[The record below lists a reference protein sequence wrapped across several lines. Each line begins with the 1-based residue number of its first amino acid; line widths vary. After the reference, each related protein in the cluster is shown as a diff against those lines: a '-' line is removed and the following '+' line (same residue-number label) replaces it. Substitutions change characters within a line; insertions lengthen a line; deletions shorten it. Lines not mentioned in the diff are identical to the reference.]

1 MDEFKNNNSGRRDD
15 NDQVESDKT
24 TRQNDSNGSSYY
36 YSYGPF
42 SSVQSDG
49 QRKDGKLVEKD
60 VEITPPQAVRPLP
73 SSYHRAGAE
82 QQQDGS
88 GRNGGNWQFKQNKPK
103 SQVKTIF
110 LSFLAGMLVIT
121 VLMYTADRT
130 NMFTP
135 ETALTSAAAESG
147 ETTNSG
153 TTSQSPNAVP
163 AVMPSGTADV
173 QSVVAKAGPAVVK
186 IETLAK
192 QSSSSGRQS
201 SPYYNDPLYQY
212 FFGNQYGDSGN
223 SGNNGSSNENEG
235 SNSGQLT
242 PLGIGSGFIF
252 DKTGY
257 ILTNNHVVEGANVVQ
272 VTVEGTNKPYEA
284 KVLGKN
290 ADLDLAVL
298 KIEGKDNFPTV
309 TLGNSENAKVGE
321 WMVAIGNPEGFE
333 HSVTAGVLS
342 AKERTITINSEST
355 GKPTQY
361 KHLIQTDAS
370 INPGNSG
377 GPLLNLQ
384 GQVIGMNVAVSA
396 DAQGIGFAIPS
407 NTILEVVDKLKNN
420 QPIPKEPVPFIGAS
434 LLNLSPEVAKE
445 LGTTLTEGSV
455 VRDIIYK
462 SPAYQADLRPY
473 DVIIGANGTPYSTS
487 QELIDFIQ
495 KQKVGTALTLNIERA
510 GQKKDVQLK
519 VGNKNDFSSTL
530 QQ

>member
-1 MDEFKNNNSGRRDD
+1 MDEFKNNNSGRRND
-15 NDQVESDKT
+15 NDQVDT
-24 TRQNDSNGSSYY
+24 DNATRQNDSNGSSYY

-49 QRKDGKLVEKD
+49 QRKEGQSVEKD

-73 SSYHRAGAE
+73 PSYHRAMPE
-82 QQQDGS
+82 QQDGS
-88 GRNGGNWQFKQNKPK
+88 GRNGGNWQFKPNKPK

-153 TTSQSPNAVP
+153 TTGSTPSAVP

-192 QSSSSGRQS
+192 QTSGSSGRQS

-212 FFGNQYGDSGN
+212 FFGNQYGDSGS
-223 SGNNGSSNENEG
+223 SGNSNENEG

-252 DKTGY
+252 DKSGY
-257 ILTNNHVVEGANVVQ
+257 VLTNNHVVEGASVVQ

-298 KIEGKDNFPTV
+298 KIEGKNNFPTV
-309 TLGNSENAKVGE
+309 TLGDSDNAKVGE

-384 GQVIGMNVAVSA
+384 GQVIGINVAVSA

-445 LGTTLTEGSV
+445 LGTSLTEGSV

-487 QELIDFIQ
+487 QELIQFIQ

-519 VGNKNDFSSTL
+519 IGNKNDFSSTL

>member
-1 MDEFKNNNSGRRDD
+1 MDEFKNNNSGRRND
-15 NDQVESDKT
+15 NDQVDT
-24 TRQNDSNGSSYY
+24 DNVTRQNDLNGSSYY

-49 QRKDGKLVEKD
+49 QRKEGQSVEKD

-73 SSYHRAGAE
+73 PSYHRAMPE
-82 QQQDGS
+82 QQDGS
-88 GRNGGNWQFKQNKPK
+88 GRNGGNWQFKPNKPK

-153 TTSQSPNAVP
+153 TTSSTPSAVP

-192 QSSSSGRQS
+192 QTSGSSGRQS

-212 FFGNQYGDSGN
+212 FFGNQYGDSGSSSN
-223 SGNNGSSNENEG
+223 SNENEG

-252 DKTGY
+252 DKSGY
-257 ILTNNHVVEGANVVQ
+257 VLTNNHVVEGASVVQ

-298 KIEGKDNFPTV
+298 KIEGKNNFPTV
-309 TLGNSENAKVGE
+309 TLGDSDNAKVGE

-487 QELIDFIQ
+487 QELIQFIQ

-519 VGNKNDFSSTL
+519 IGNKNDFSSTL

>member
-1 MDEFKNNNSGRRDD
+1 MDEFKNNNSGRRND
-15 NDQVESDKT
+15 NDQVDT
-24 TRQNDSNGSSYY
+24 DNAARQNDSNGSSYY

-49 QRKDGKLVEKD
+49 QRKEGQSVEKD

-73 SSYHRAGAE
+73 PSYHRATPE
-82 QQQDGS
+82 QQDGS
-88 GRNGGNWQFKQNKPK
+88 GRNGGNWQFKPNKPK

-147 ETTNSG
+147 EATNSG
-153 TTSQSPNAVP
+153 TTGSTPSAVP
-163 AVMPSGTADV
+163 AVMPSGTADI

-192 QSSSSGRQS
+192 QTSGSSGRQS

-223 SGNNGSSNENEG
+223 SGNSNENEG

-252 DKTGY
+252 DKSGY
-257 ILTNNHVVEGANVVQ
+257 VLTNNHVVEGASVVQ

-298 KIEGKDNFPTV
+298 KIEGKNNFPTV
-309 TLGNSENAKVGE
+309 TLGDSDNAKVGE

-445 LGTTLTEGSV
+445 LGTSLTEGSV

-487 QELIDFIQ
+487 QELIQFIQ

-519 VGNKNDFSSTL
+519 IGNKNDFSSTL

>member
-1 MDEFKNNNSGRRDD
+1 MDEFKNNNSGRRND
-15 NDQVESDKT
+15 NDQVDADRT
-24 TRQNDSNGSSYY
+24 IRQNESSGSSYY

-49 QRKDGKLVEKD
+49 QRKEEQLMEKD
-60 VEITPPQAVRPLP
+60 VEITPPQAVRPFP
-73 SSYHRAGAE
+73 PSYHRAVPE
-82 QQQDGS
+82 QQDGS
-88 GRNGGNWQFKQNKPK
+88 GRNGGNWQFKPNKPK
-103 SQVKTIF
+103 SQIKTIF

-153 TTSQSPNAVP
+153 STGSAPSAVP

-173 QSVVAKAGPAVVK
+173 QSVVEKAGPAVVK

-192 QSSSSGRQS
+192 QSSGRQS
-201 SPYYNDPLYQY
+201 SPYFNDPLYQY
-212 FFGNQYGDSGN
+212 FFGNQYGDSNGN
-223 SGNNGSSNENEG
+223 SDGNSSNRNDS

-252 DKTGY
+252 DKSGY
-257 ILTNNHVVEGANVVQ
+257 VLTNNHVVEGASVVQ

-298 KIEGKDNFPTV
+298 KIDGKNNFPTV
-309 TLGNSENAKVGE
+309 TLGNSDNAKVGE

-355 GKPTQY
+355 GNPTQY

-377 GPLLNLQ
+377 GPLLNLR

-445 LGTTLTEGSV
+445 LGTSQTEGSV
-455 VRDIIYK
+455 VRDIVYK

-473 DVIIGANGTPYSTS
+473 DVIIGANGKPYSTS
-487 QELIDFIQ
+487 QELIQFIQ
-495 KQKVGTALTLNIERA
+495 TQKVGTALTLNIERA
-510 GQKKDVQLK
+510 GQKKDIQLK
-519 VGNKNDFSSTL
+519 IGNKNDFSSTL

>member
-1 MDEFKNNNSGRRDD
+1 MDEFKNNNSGRRND
-15 NDQVESDKT
+15 NDQVDT
-24 TRQNDSNGSSYY
+24 DNATRQNDSNRSSYY

-49 QRKDGKLVEKD
+49 QRKEGQPVEKD

-73 SSYHRAGAE
+73 PSYHRAMPE
-82 QQQDGS
+82 QQDGS
-88 GRNGGNWQFKQNKPK
+88 GRNGGNWQFKPNKPK

-153 TTSQSPNAVP
+153 TTSSTPSAVP

-192 QSSSSGRQS
+192 QTSGSSGRQS

-212 FFGNQYGDSGN
+212 FFGNQYGDSGS
-223 SGNNGSSNENEG
+223 SGNSNENEG

-252 DKTGY
+252 DKSGY
-257 ILTNNHVVEGANVVQ
+257 VLTNNHVVEGASVVQ

-298 KIEGKDNFPTV
+298 KIEGKNNFPTV
-309 TLGNSENAKVGE
+309 TLGDSDNAKVGE

-445 LGTTLTEGSV
+445 LGTSLTEGSV

-487 QELIDFIQ
+487 QELIQFIQ

-519 VGNKNDFSSTL
+519 IGNKNDFSSTL

>member
-1 MDEFKNNNSGRRDD
+1 MDEFKNNNFGRRND
-15 NDQVESDKT
+15 NDQVDT
-24 TRQNDSNGSSYY
+24 DNATRQNDSNGSSYY

-49 QRKDGKLVEKD
+49 QRKEGQSVEKD
-60 VEITPPQAVRPLP
+60 VDITPPQAVRPLP
-73 SSYHRAGAE
+73 PSYHRAMPE
-82 QQQDGS
+82 QQDGS
-88 GRNGGNWQFKQNKPK
+88 GRNGGNWQFKPNKPK

-153 TTSQSPNAVP
+153 TTGSTPSAVP

-192 QSSSSGRQS
+192 QTSGSSGRQS

-212 FFGNQYGDSGN
+212 FFGNQYGDSGS
-223 SGNNGSSNENEG
+223 SGNSSENEG

-252 DKTGY
+252 DKSGY
-257 ILTNNHVVEGANVVQ
+257 VLTNNHVVEGASVVQ

-298 KIEGKDNFPTV
+298 KIEGKNNFPTV
-309 TLGNSENAKVGE
+309 TLGDSDNAKVGE

-445 LGTTLTEGSV
+445 LGTSLTEGSV
-455 VRDIIYK
+455 IRDIIYK

-487 QELIDFIQ
+487 QELIQFIQ

-519 VGNKNDFSSTL
+519 IGNKNDFSSTL

>member
-1 MDEFKNNNSGRRDD
+1 MDEFKNNNSGRRND
-15 NDQVESDKT
+15 NDQVDADTT
-24 TRQNDSNGSSYY
+24 TRQNESNGSSYY

-49 QRKDGKLVEKD
+49 QRKEGQMVEND
-60 VEITPPQAVRPLP
+60 VEITPPQAVRSFPP
-73 SSYHRAGAE
+73 SYHRAE
-82 QQQDGS
+82 PEQQDGS
-88 GRNGGNWQFKQNKPK
+88 GRNNGNWQFKPNKPK
-103 SQVKTIF
+103 SQIKTIF
-110 LSFLAGMLVIT
+110 LSFFAGMLVIT

-135 ETALTSAAAESG
+135 ETAMTSAVAESG

-153 TTSQSPNAVP
+153 TTNSTPSAVP

-192 QSSSSGRQS
+192 QSSGSGRQS
-201 SPYYNDPLYQY
+201 SPYFNDPLYQY
-212 FFGNQYGDSGN
+212 FFGNQYGDGDGN
-223 SGNNGSSNENEG
+223 SGSSNGNEG

-252 DKTGY
+252 DKSGY

-298 KIEGKDNFPTV
+298 KIDGKNNFPTV
-309 TLGNSENAKVGE
+309 TLGNSDNAKVGE

-445 LGTTLTEGSV
+445 LGTSLTEGSV

-487 QELIDFIQ
+487 QELIEFIQ

-510 GQKKDVQLK
+510 GQKKDIQLK
-519 VGNKNDFSSTL
+519 IGNKNDFSSTL

>member
-1 MDEFKNNNSGRRDD
+1 
-15 NDQVESDKT
+15 
-24 TRQNDSNGSSYY
+24 
-36 YSYGPF
+36 
-42 SSVQSDG
+42 
-49 QRKDGKLVEKD
+49 
-60 VEITPPQAVRPLP
+60 
-73 SSYHRAGAE
+73 
-82 QQQDGS
+82 
-88 GRNGGNWQFKQNKPK
+88 
-103 SQVKTIF
+103 
-110 LSFLAGMLVIT
+110 
-121 VLMYTADRT
+121 
-130 NMFTP
+130 
-135 ETALTSAAAESG
+135 
-147 ETTNSG
+147 
-153 TTSQSPNAVP
+153 
-163 AVMPSGTADV
+163 
-173 QSVVAKAGPAVVK
+173 VVAKAGPAVVK

-192 QSSSSGRQS
+192 QSSAGSGRQS

-212 FFGNQYGDSGN
+212 FFGNQYGDSGS
-223 SGNNGSSNENEG
+223 SGNSNENEG

-252 DKTGY
+252 DKSGY
-257 ILTNNHVVEGANVVQ
+257 VLTNNHVVEGASVVQ

-298 KIEGKDNFPTV
+298 KIEGKNNFPTV
-309 TLGNSENAKVGE
+309 TLGDSDNAKVGE

-445 LGTTLTEGSV
+445 LGTSLTEGSV

-487 QELIDFIQ
+487 QELIQFIQ
-495 KQKVGTALTLNIERA
+495 KQKVGTVLTLNIERA
-510 GQKKDVQLK
+510 GQKKDIQLK
-519 VGNKNDFSSTL
+519 IGNKNDFSSTL

>member
-1 MDEFKNNNSGRRDD
+1 MDEFKNNNSGRRND
-15 NDQVESDKT
+15 NDQVDT
-24 TRQNDSNGSSYY
+24 DNATRQNDSNGSSYY

-49 QRKDGKLVEKD
+49 QRKEGQPVEKD
-60 VEITPPQAVRPLP
+60 VEITPPQAVRPLSP
-73 SSYHRAGAE
+73 SYHRAMPE
-82 QQQDGS
+82 QQDGS
-88 GRNGGNWQFKQNKPK
+88 GRNGGNWQFKPNKPK

-153 TTSQSPNAVP
+153 TTSSTPSAVP

-192 QSSSSGRQS
+192 QTSGSSGRQS

-212 FFGNQYGDSGN
+212 FFGNQYGDSGSN
-223 SGNNGSSNENEG
+223 GNSNENEG

-252 DKTGY
+252 DKSGY
-257 ILTNNHVVEGANVVQ
+257 VLTNNHVVEGASVVQ

-298 KIEGKDNFPTV
+298 KIEGKNNFPTV
-309 TLGNSENAKVGE
+309 TLGDSDNAKVGE

-445 LGTTLTEGSV
+445 LGTSLTEGSV

-487 QELIDFIQ
+487 QELIQFIQ

-519 VGNKNDFSSTL
+519 IGNKNDFSSTL

>member
-1 MDEFKNNNSGRRDD
+1 MDEFKNNNSGRRND
-15 NDQVESDKT
+15 NDQVDNDKA

-49 QRKDGKLVEKD
+49 QRREGQSVED

-73 SSYHRAGAE
+73 SSYQRAMLE
-82 QQQDGS
+82 QQDGS
-88 GRNGGNWQFKQNKPK
+88 GRNNGNWQFKPNKPK

-153 TTSQSPNAVP
+153 TTNSNSAPSAVP

-192 QSSSSGRQS
+192 QSSGGRQS

-212 FFGNQYGDSGN
+212 FFGNQYGDSGS
-223 SGNNGSSNENEG
+223 SGNSNENEG

-252 DKTGY
+252 DKSGY
-257 ILTNNHVVEGANVVQ
+257 VLTNNHVVEGASVVQ

-298 KIEGKDNFPTV
+298 KIDGKNNFPTV
-309 TLGNSENAKVGE
+309 TLGNSDNAKVGE

-445 LGTTLTEGSV
+445 LGTSLTEGSV

-487 QELIDFIQ
+487 QELIQFIQ

-510 GQKKDVQLK
+510 GQKKDIQLK
-519 VGNKNDFSSTL
+519 IGNKNDFSSTL

>member
-1 MDEFKNNNSGRRDD
+1 MDEFKNNNSGRRND
-15 NDQVESDKT
+15 NDQVDT
-24 TRQNDSNGSSYY
+24 DNATRQNDSNGSSYY

-49 QRKDGKLVEKD
+49 QRKEGQSVEKD

-73 SSYHRAGAE
+73 PSYHRAMPE
-82 QQQDGS
+82 QQDGS
-88 GRNGGNWQFKQNKPK
+88 GRYGGNWQFKPNKPK

-153 TTSQSPNAVP
+153 TTGSTPSAVP

-192 QSSSSGRQS
+192 QTSGSSGRQS

-212 FFGNQYGDSGN
+212 FFGNQYGDSGS
-223 SGNNGSSNENEG
+223 SGNSNENEG

-252 DKTGY
+252 DKSGY
-257 ILTNNHVVEGANVVQ
+257 ILTNNHVVEGASVVQ

-298 KIEGKDNFPTV
+298 KIEGKNNFPTV
-309 TLGNSENAKVGE
+309 TLGDSDNAKVGE

-445 LGTTLTEGSV
+445 LGTSLTEGSV

-487 QELIDFIQ
+487 QELIQFIQ

-519 VGNKNDFSSTL
+519 IGNKNDFSSTL

>member
-1 MDEFKNNNSGRRDD
+1 MDEFKNNNSGRRND
-15 NDQVESDKT
+15 NDQVDT
-24 TRQNDSNGSSYY
+24 DNATRQNDSNGSSYY

-49 QRKDGKLVEKD
+49 QRKEGKAVEKD

-73 SSYHRAGAE
+73 PSYHRAMPE
-82 QQQDGS
+82 QQDGS
-88 GRNGGNWQFKQNKPK
+88 GRNGGNWQFKPNKPK

-147 ETTNSG
+147 ETTNSAT
-153 TTSQSPNAVP
+153 TTSTPSAVP

-192 QSSSSGRQS
+192 QTSGSSGRQS

-212 FFGNQYGDSGN
+212 FFGNQYGDSGS
-223 SGNNGSSNENEG
+223 SGNSNENEG

-252 DKTGY
+252 DKSGY
-257 ILTNNHVVEGANVVQ
+257 VLTNNHVVEGASVVQ

-298 KIEGKDNFPTV
+298 KIEGKNNFPTV
-309 TLGNSENAKVGE
+309 TLGDSDNAKVGE

-420 QPIPKEPVPFIGAS
+420 QTIPKEPVPFIGAS

-445 LGTTLTEGSV
+445 LGTSLTEGSV

-487 QELIDFIQ
+487 QELIQFIQ

-519 VGNKNDFSSTL
+519 IGNKNDFSSTL

>member
-1 MDEFKNNNSGRRDD
+1 MDEFKNNNSGRRND
-15 NDQVESDKT
+15 NDQVDT
-24 TRQNDSNGSSYY
+24 DNATRQNDSNGSSYY

-49 QRKDGKLVEKD
+49 QRKEGQSVEKD

-73 SSYHRAGAE
+73 PSYHRAMPE
-82 QQQDGS
+82 QQDGS
-88 GRNGGNWQFKQNKPK
+88 GRNGGNWQFKPNKPK

-153 TTSQSPNAVP
+153 TTGSTPSAVP

-192 QSSSSGRQS
+192 QTSGSSGRQS

-212 FFGNQYGDSGN
+212 FFGNQYGDSGS
-223 SGNNGSSNENEG
+223 SGNSNENEG

-252 DKTGY
+252 DKSGY
-257 ILTNNHVVEGANVVQ
+257 VLTNNHVVEGASVVQ

-298 KIEGKDNFPTV
+298 KIEGKNNFPTV
-309 TLGNSENAKVGE
+309 TLGDSDNAKVGE

-445 LGTTLTEGSV
+445 LGTSLTEGSV

-487 QELIDFIQ
+487 QELIQFIQ

-510 GQKKDVQLK
+510 GRKKM
-519 VGNKNDFSSTL
+519 FS
-530 QQ
+530 

>member
-1 MDEFKNNNSGRRDD
+1 MDEFKNNNSGRRND
-15 NDQVESDKT
+15 NDQVDT
-24 TRQNDSNGSSYY
+24 DNATRQNDSNGSSYY

-49 QRKDGKLVEKD
+49 QRKEGQSVEKD
-60 VEITPPQAVRPLP
+60 VEITPTQAVRPLP
-73 SSYHRAGAE
+73 PSYHRAMPE
-82 QQQDGS
+82 QQDGS
-88 GRNGGNWQFKQNKPK
+88 GRNGGNWQFKPNKPK

-153 TTSQSPNAVP
+153 TTSSTPSAVP

-192 QSSSSGRQS
+192 QTSGSSGRQS

-212 FFGNQYGDSGN
+212 FFGNQYGDSGS
-223 SGNNGSSNENEG
+223 SGNSNENEG

-252 DKTGY
+252 DKSGY
-257 ILTNNHVVEGANVVQ
+257 VLTNNHVVEGASVVQ

-298 KIEGKDNFPTV
+298 KIEGKNNFPTV
-309 TLGNSENAKVGE
+309 TLGDSDNAKVGE

-445 LGTTLTEGSV
+445 LGTSLTEGSV

-487 QELIDFIQ
+487 QELIQFIQ

-519 VGNKNDFSSTL
+519 IGNKNDFSSTL

>member
-1 MDEFKNNNSGRRDD
+1 
-15 NDQVESDKT
+15 
-24 TRQNDSNGSSYY
+24 
-36 YSYGPF
+36 
-42 SSVQSDG
+42 
-49 QRKDGKLVEKD
+49 
-60 VEITPPQAVRPLP
+60 
-73 SSYHRAGAE
+73 
-82 QQQDGS
+82 
-88 GRNGGNWQFKQNKPK
+88 
-103 SQVKTIF
+103 
-110 LSFLAGMLVIT
+110 ML
-121 VLMYTADRT
+121 L
-130 NMFTP
+130 
-135 ETALTSAAAESG
+135 
-147 ETTNSG
+147 
-153 TTSQSPNAVP
+153 
-163 AVMPSGTADV
+163 
-173 QSVVAKAGPAVVK
+173 KAR
-186 IETLAK
+186 
-192 QSSSSGRQS
+192 S
-201 SPYYNDPLYQY
+201 
-212 FFGNQYGDSGN
+212 
-223 SGNNGSSNENEG
+223 
-235 SNSGQLT
+235 
-242 PLGIGSGFIF
+242 
-252 DKTGY
+252 
-257 ILTNNHVVEGANVVQ
+257 VVQ

-298 KIEGKDNFPTV
+298 KIEGKNNFPTV
-309 TLGNSENAKVGE
+309 TLGDSDNAKVGE

-445 LGTTLTEGSV
+445 LGTSLTEGSV

-487 QELIDFIQ
+487 QELIQFIQ

-510 GQKKDVQLK
+510 GQKKM
-519 VGNKNDFSSTL
+519 FS
-530 QQ
+530 

>member
-1 MDEFKNNNSGRRDD
+1 MDEFKNDHSGRRND
-15 NDQVESDKT
+15 NDQADTDRSTGPNE
-24 TRQNDSNGSSYY
+24 SNGSSYY

-42 SSVQSDG
+42 SSVQSDA
-49 QRKDGKLVEKD
+49 QRREGNSVEKD
-60 VEITPPQAVRPLP
+60 VEITPPQAVRSLP
-73 SSYHRAGAE
+73 PSYHRAEFE
-82 QQQDGS
+82 QQNGS
-88 GRNGGNWQFKQNKPK
+88 GRNGGNWQFKPSKPK
-103 SQVKTIF
+103 SQFKTIF

-135 ETALTSAAAESG
+135 ETAMTSAAAESG

-153 TTSQSPNAVP
+153 SAASAPTAVP

-173 QSVVAKAGPAVVK
+173 QSVVEKAGPAVVK

-192 QSSSSGRQS
+192 QSSGRQS
-201 SPYYNDPLYQY
+201 SPYFNDPLYQY
-212 FFGNQYGDSGN
+212 FFGNQYGDSDGN
-223 SGNNGSSNENEG
+223 SNNGNDSSN
-235 SNSGQLT
+235 SDSGQLT

-252 DKTGY
+252 DKSGY
-257 ILTNNHVVEGANVVQ
+257 VLTNNHVVEGASVVQ

-298 KIEGKDNFPTV
+298 KIDGKNNFPTV
-309 TLGNSENAKVGE
+309 TLGNSDKAKVGE

-445 LGTTLTEGSV
+445 LGTSLTEGSV

-487 QELIDFIQ
+487 QELIQFIQ
-495 KQKVGTALTLNIERA
+495 KQKVGTVLTLNIERA
-510 GQKKDVQLK
+510 GQKMNIQVKI
-519 VGNKNDFSSTL
+519 GNKNDFNSAL

>member
-1 MDEFKNNNSGRRDD
+1 MDEFKNNNSGRRND
-15 NDQVESDKT
+15 NDQVDT
-24 TRQNDSNGSSYY
+24 DNATRQNDSNGSSYY

-49 QRKDGKLVEKD
+49 QRKEGQSVEKD
-60 VEITPPQAVRPLP
+60 VEITPPQAVKPLP
-73 SSYHRAGAE
+73 PSYHRAMPE
-82 QQQDGS
+82 QQDGS
-88 GRNGGNWQFKQNKPK
+88 GRNGGNWQFKPNKPK

-153 TTSQSPNAVP
+153 TPGSTPSAVP

-192 QSSSSGRQS
+192 QTSGSSGRQS

-212 FFGNQYGDSGN
+212 FFGNQYGDSGS
-223 SGNNGSSNENEG
+223 SGNSNENEG

-252 DKTGY
+252 DKSGY
-257 ILTNNHVVEGANVVQ
+257 ILTNNHVVEGASVVQ

-298 KIEGKDNFPTV
+298 KIEGKNNFPTV
-309 TLGNSENAKVGE
+309 TLGDSDNAKVGE

-445 LGTTLTEGSV
+445 LGTSLTEGSV

-487 QELIDFIQ
+487 QELIQFIQ

-519 VGNKNDFSSTL
+519 IGNKNDFSSTL